1 MKTGRTIVCGRSGLA
16 MKTAAYDWRSVLIVK
31 IDTSTNKSAVS
42 SRLRC
47 QLLFDANSPTLG
59 LYFLASHA
67 YVTSMK
73 KNTLLIIG
81 LVLVC
86 GIGAAAYGGF
96 YSPAAEGTV
105 YPAPA
110 NAALTCY
117 PLDSGF
123 QLAQVS
129 ARADVLATFIQ
140 KDAQGKQTGICF
152 LRTPAANP
160 EWTQIALPPA
170 PTPVSPVPQ
179 TCPGYPVAPFPGAA
193 CVNGGWIPGQ

>member
-1 MKTGRTIVCGRSGLA
+1 MRVAVLVVEVPYLA
-16 MKTAAYDWRSVLIVK
+16 QPALEVAARLLVDGTAHVEVV
-31 IDTSTNKSAVS
+31 VS
-42 SRLRC
+42 M
-47 QLLFDANSPTLG
+47 SPTLG

-110 NAALTCY
+110 NAGLTCY